1 MYMKKVGFSF
11 RKLSTFLWGGVILL
25 LIFVLPRMVTSSK
38 EEFGSK
44 CVRLGKCTE
53 NETTCTAYPG
63 LKCEIDNSDM
73 SYTLTC
79 SPGHGGRGG
88 EKDRIWTGMPT
99 RPSVCA
105 YP

>member
-1 MYMKKVGFSF
+1 
-11 RKLSTFLWGGVILL
+11 
-25 LIFVLPRMVTSSK
+25 MVTSSK

-63 LKCEIDNSDM
+63 LKCEIDGGSDM

-79 SPGHGGRGG
+79 SPGHGGRN
-88 EKDRIWTGMPT
+88 EKDRIWTGLPY

-105 YP
+105 YPY